1 MMDKQAY
8 IYRLLECKTSQFDDG
23 NTNLCINA
31 KKQTQTNKQTKTRLL
46 LMAKTKLGKHSG
58 IEEGG
63 SVNGIFITAF
73 LDADFQIIQNN
84 TIRGISK

>member
-1 MMDKQAY
+1 
-8 IYRLLECKTSQFDDG
+8 
-23 NTNLCINA
+23 
-31 KKQTQTNKQTKTRLL
+31 
-46 LMAKTKLGKHSG
+46 MAKTKLGKHSG